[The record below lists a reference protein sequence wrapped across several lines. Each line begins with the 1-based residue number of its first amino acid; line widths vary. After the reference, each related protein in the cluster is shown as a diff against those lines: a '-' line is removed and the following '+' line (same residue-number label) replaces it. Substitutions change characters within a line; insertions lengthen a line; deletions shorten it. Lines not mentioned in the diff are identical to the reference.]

1 MLLLRRRGYRVESAL
16 DMAAAAALA
25 DGQAFDVLV
34 SDMNLPDG
42 SGLDLLRRLEVHP
55 PRYGG
60 IIVSGFSMDEDVARS
75 RAAGYRAHLTKP
87 VEVQRL
93 DEEIQRLIRDAGA
106 AA

>member
-1 MLLLRRRGYRVESAL
+1 MESAL

-25 DGQAFDVLV
+25 DEQTFDVLV

-42 SGLDLLRRLEVHP
+42 SGLDLLRRFKVYP

-60 IIVSGFSMDEDVARS
+60 IIVSGYGTDEDAERS
-75 RAAGYRAHLTKP
+75 EAAGYRAHLTKP

-93 DEEIQRLIRDAGA
+93 HEEIQRLVRGNGA